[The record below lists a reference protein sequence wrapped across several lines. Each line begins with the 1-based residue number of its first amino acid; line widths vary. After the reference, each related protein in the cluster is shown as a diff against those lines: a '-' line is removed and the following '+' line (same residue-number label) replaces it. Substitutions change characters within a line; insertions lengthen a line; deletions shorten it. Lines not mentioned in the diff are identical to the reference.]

1 MNYTVRL
8 EVHKPTAAGTIT
20 SPSATRSEHH
30 HHHHQQQQQEAAQLL
45 QLVVV
50 GGGGGG
56 GGADGGVG
64 GGDGVSRCTILAAVY
79 AVRCVLYPSRYP
91 ISVMLITGS
100 YGRSE
105 RLTLLFQ
112 YLTYKYFL
120 GKQGSRDVR
129 PRRIEEAL
137 QAQSEWSSVC
147 GAVRVR
153 VALSGL

>member
-8 EVHKPTAAGTIT
+8 EVHKPTAAGAIT
-20 SPSATRSEHH
+20 STSATRSEHH

-45 QLVVV
+45 QLVVG

-100 YGRSE
+100 YGRSK

-120 GKQGSRDVR
+120 ETRKQRR
-129 PRRIEEAL
+129 PATSNRR
-137 QAQSEWSSVC
+137 
-147 GAVRVR
+147 GAPS
-153 VALSGL
+153 AE